1 MASTRRLAA
10 ILAADVVGYS
20 RLMGHD
26 EEGTL
31 DRLRKLRADLID
43 PKIAEHNGRLVKTT
57 GDGFLIEFVSIVDAL
72 RCASEIQASVRS
84 SETGSADRQLIFRMG
99 IHQGDI
105 IVDEGDIFGNGV
117 NIAARLEGIAEP
129 GGICISERV
138 HEDAVGRIDLA
149 FEDIGDQQLKN
160 IARPMRIF
168 RVRPK
173 DTPPA
178 ANGLLNGE
186 APHPAVAPA
195 PVPTPAPA
203 PVSAPVPAPASVP
216 APAPAVSALRDP
228 KLLARRLLEAKPSAP
243 RHVTARAV
251 KSAAARL
258 FAEPRRF
265 RFDAAIRVLLRLG
278 RSIDPA
284 EVAEFRSQPGL
295 AYPPADIPAIAP
307 PAEGRQAKVTAAVMG
322 MTGSSGVLP
331 RFYTEVLTTTL
342 RNRSHALHD
351 FVDMLA
357 QRTVAMFAHAGIKY
371 RVNRAAETA
380 SNSPREH
387 RDKISEALLAFTG
400 YGTPHLVPRLTI
412 GAEPLMHYSGLFAS
426 RPRSA
431 EALGALVSDW
441 LGRKV
446 QVVQFAGAW
455 LPLGRDQQTSLALG
469 RTPGAWNNLG
479 VNAAIGVRAWDPQ
492 ARIILR
498 VGPLDRRSF
507 DRLMPDQR
515 GLQELVSMV
524 RAFLGF
530 EVGFAINPV
539 LAGAE
544 LAPLLIEGTASPP
557 PRLGWNT
564 WVPPPAPP
572 LAGIETPD
580 ADDAIFEAEIV
591 EATEQRAR
599 AAR

>member
-1 MASTRRLAA
+1 MAATRRLAA

-72 RCASEIQASVRS
+72 RCASEIQASVLG
-84 SETGSADRQLIFRMG
+84 SETDEADRQLIFRMG

-105 IVDEGDIFGNGV
+105 IVDDGDIFGNGV

-138 HEDAVGRIDLA
+138 HEDAIGRIDLA

-168 RVRPK
+168 RVRPNVAPA
-173 DTPPA
+173 DGLLNAEAPLAVVPPPPA
-178 ANGLLNGE
+178 A
-186 APHPAVAPA
+186 A
-195 PVPTPAPA
+195 
-203 PVSAPVPAPASVP
+203 AST
-216 APAPAVSALRDP
+216 ALALPDP
-228 KLLARRLLEAKPSAP
+228 RQLARQLLESRPQAEMP
-243 RHVTARAV
+243 RPVVARAV
-251 KSAAARL
+251 RSAAARL

-265 RFDAAIRVLLRLG
+265 RFDAAIRILLRLA

-284 EVAEFRSQPGL
+284 EAAEFRSQPGL
-295 AYPPADIPAIAP
+295 AYPPADIPAIEP
-307 PAEGRQAKVTAAVMG
+307 PADGRAPRVTTAVIG
-322 MTGSSGVLP
+322 LTGSSGVLP
-331 RFYTEVLTTTL
+331 RLYTETLTTTL
-342 RNRSHALHD
+342 RNRSRAFYD
-351 FVDMLA
+351 FIDMLA

-371 RVNRAAETA
+371 RINRAAETA
-380 SNSPREH
+380 GNSALQQQ
-387 RDKISEALLAFTG
+387 DKISDALLAFTG
-400 YGTPHLVPRLTI
+400 YGTPHLVSRLTI

-446 QVVQFAGAW
+446 EVVQFAGAW
-455 LPLGRDQQTSLALG
+455 LPLGRDQQTALAVG
-469 RTPGAWNNLG
+469 RRAGAWNSLG
-479 VNAAIGVRAWDPQ
+479 VTAAIGVRAWDPQ

-498 VGPLDRRSF
+498 VGPLDRPSF

-515 GLQELVSMV
+515 GLQQLVSMV

-539 LAGAE
+539 LSGPE
-544 LAPLLIEGTASPP
+544 LTPLLLDSATSPA

-564 WVPPPAPP
+564 WVPSPSPP
-572 LAGIETPD
+572 LAGLKTPD

-591 EATEQRAR
+591 EASEQLAR
-599 AAR
+599 VPS